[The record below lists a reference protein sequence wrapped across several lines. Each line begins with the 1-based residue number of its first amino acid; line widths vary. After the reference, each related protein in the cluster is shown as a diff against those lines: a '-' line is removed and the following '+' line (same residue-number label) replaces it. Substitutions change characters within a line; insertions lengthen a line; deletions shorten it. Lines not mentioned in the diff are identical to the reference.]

1 MTRQDISDNGPP
13 GRLLRQ
19 VIELQAFYGLLAS
32 PPTDPFA
39 LLVWETLARKSTPAG
54 RDAALAALRR
64 AHVLTP
70 DAVLRA
76 PRATLE
82 AAVAPAGSSVDLR
95 LAALRAGAEV
105 FRRHRALPAAIR
117 GPLTAARRS
126 LRLLPQ
132 LDPAAAH
139 RMLLFAGNHPVVPA
153 DARVQR
159 VVLRLGYEAPPPAR
173 RVRRAVASEL
183 RGDLD
188 ACRTAF
194 VYLSH
199 HAALTCTERDPH
211 CRVCPLARDCPSAL
225 DTEQGR
231 RQSEI

>member
-1 MTRQDISDNGPP
+1 MTIQDIPHDWPP

-19 VIELQAFYGLLAS
+19 VIELQAFYGLLPS
-32 PPTDPFA
+32 PPADPFA
-39 LLVWETLARKSTPAG
+39 LFVWETLARKSTPAG

-64 AHVLTP
+64 AHALTP

-82 AAVAPAGSSVDLR
+82 AALAPAGSSVDLR
-95 LAALRAGAEV
+95 LDALRAGAEV
-105 FRRHRALPAAIR
+105 FRGHRALPASIR

-132 LDPAAAH
+132 LDTAAAH
-139 RMLLFAGNHPVVPA
+139 RMLLFAGNHPVTPA

-159 VVLRLGYEAPPPAR
+159 VVLRLGYAAPPPPSAR
-173 RVRRAVASEL
+173 RVRRVIGSEL

-188 ACRTAF
+188 ACRRAF

-199 HAALTCTERDPH
+199 HASQTCTEREPH
-211 CRVCPLARDCPSAL
+211 CRICPLAGECPWVLNNS
-225 DTEQGR
+225 G
-231 RQSEI
+231 SS